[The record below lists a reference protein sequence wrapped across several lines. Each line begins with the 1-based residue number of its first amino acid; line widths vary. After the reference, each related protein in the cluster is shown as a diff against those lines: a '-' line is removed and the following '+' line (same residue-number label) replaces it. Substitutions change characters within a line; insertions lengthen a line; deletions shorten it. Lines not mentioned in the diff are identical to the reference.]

1 LILFTWPS
9 DFAGTQAA
17 IREVQLLQSIEAAAA
32 KAIDARYDD
41 IDPA

>member
-1 LILFTWPS
+1 MALGLRRRTS
-9 DFAGTQAA
+9 A